1 MKEVIR
7 DDVVV
12 CREEISPRTIL
23 SAIKDIEEM
32 GWKNPI
38 TLLRPPLCI
47 NTSMREKPNEYCS
60 MIESYARYTPSVIYN
75 VHPYLHMIGFEMGK
89 FPEDVLS
96 LCYEYPN
103 SNEQMGVAFFDV
115 RPNYSQEWAVKG
127 N

>member
-23 SAIKDIEEM
+23 SAIKDIDEM

-47 NTSMREKPNEYCS
+47 NTSMRE
-60 MIESYARYTPSVIYN
+60 
-75 VHPYLHMIGFEMGK
+75 
-89 FPEDVLS
+89 
-96 LCYEYPN
+96 
-103 SNEQMGVAFFDV
+103 
-115 RPNYSQEWAVKG
+115 
-127 N
+127 

>member
-1 MKEVIR
+1 MKEVVR

-12 CREEISPRTIL
+12 CRDVLSPRAIL

-60 MIESYARYTPSVIYN
+60 MIDSFSRFTPSVIYN

-89 FPEDVLS
+89 FPENVLS
-96 LCYEYPN
+96 LC
-103 SNEQMGVAFFDV
+103 
-115 RPNYSQEWAVKG
+115 
-127 N
+127 